1 MLADEAFG
9 VGGVGRVEDL
19 PSGEVQVGRLAEMD
33 GFGGEVAD
41 AGVAMLGVVPSKEA
55 VTERSGIFQAVE
67 ASWEIRSIFER
78 LELGFGEGGVVG
90 GVGAAVAL
98 GDAQVGQ
105 QPGDGLGGHGGPP
118 VGVQGELAGGDV
130 LLGRGVGDEAF
141 GQGSLFAV
149 CQQFRLGVGRMDQL
163 PAAFTGLPLGG
174 KQAVHGALG
183 RQVDAF
189 IQECGIDLGRSNVHK
204 ARSVEQHP
212 QAGTRDSLPFRGG
225 QGTGMGPRGGR
236 GE

>member
-1 MLADEAFG
+1 
-9 VGGVGRVEDL
+9 
-19 PSGEVQVGRLAEMD
+19 
-33 GFGGEVAD
+33 
-41 AGVAMLGVVPSKEA
+41 
-55 VTERSGIFQAVE
+55 
-67 ASWEIRSIFER
+67 
-78 LELGFGEGGVVG
+78 
-90 GVGAAVAL
+90 
-98 GDAQVGQ
+98 
-105 QPGDGLGGHGGPP
+105 
-118 VGVQGELAGGDV
+118 VQGELAGGDV